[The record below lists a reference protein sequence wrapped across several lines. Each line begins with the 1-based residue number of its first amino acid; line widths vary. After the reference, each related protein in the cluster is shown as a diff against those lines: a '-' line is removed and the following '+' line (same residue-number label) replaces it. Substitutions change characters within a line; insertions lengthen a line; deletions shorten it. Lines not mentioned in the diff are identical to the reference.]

1 MKIDP
6 IHQFNIEPL
15 FTIGHIGKHTI
26 AFTNSSLYMFIAVA
40 VISLLM
46 IGGMARGQLV
56 PGRLQSIAEI
66 SYEFVAN
73 MIRGNTG
80 AEGMKFF
87 PLIFSLFMFICIS
100 NLIGII
106 PFTFTVS
113 SHIIVTAALAILV
126 WCTVL
131 IYGLYKNGLK
141 FFSIFVPS
149 GVPIYILPLVMFI
162 EILSFF
168 FVRPVSH
175 ALRLFA
181 NMLAGHIALKVF
193 AGFVAM
199 LGVSLGA
206 IGWVGGLAPL
216 ALTVALTALELLVA
230 FLQAYVFAILTCI
243 YLNDAIHPGH

>member
-26 AFTNSSLYMFIAVA
+26 AFTNSSLYMFVAVA
-40 VISLLM
+40 VTAVLM
-46 IGGMARGQLV
+46 IGSGRQLV
-56 PGRLQSIAEI
+56 PGRFQSMAEI
-66 SYEFVAN
+66 SYEFVAG
-73 MIRGNTG
+73 MIRSNVGS
-80 AEGMKFF
+80 EGMKFF
-87 PLIFSLFMFICIS
+87 PLIFSLFMFVCVS
-100 NLIGII
+100 NLVGII
-106 PFTFTVS
+106 PYTFTVS

-141 FFSIFVPS
+141 FFKIFVPS
-149 GVPIYILPLVMFI
+149 GVPIYILPLVKFI

-175 ALRLFA
+175 SLRLFA

-206 IGWVGGLAPL
+206 LGWVGGMAPL

-230 FLQAYVFAILTCI
+230 FLQAYVFAILACI